1 MGRYVRKDGQA
12 MANLSKFHPDFGM
25 TPAQHEQAKAERAAG
40 KRPHQDK
47 ARLRKLGRAFA

>member
-12 MANLSKFHPDFGM
+12 MANLSKFHPDFGC
-25 TPAQHEQAKAERAAG
+25 TPAEHETRKRERTAG